1 MPKPAATFTVQDMRA
16 ALTAHEQTLAKY
28 RDSMA
33 SSRSARTRRWLDEG
47 DQRALFAEA
56 AEDLKRG
63 FTQAN
68 SVSPDLWA
76 TVGGY
81 RHLAGE
87 SEQARK
93 ALRKAIAK
101 GTDWEPAPQGPA
113 GVAYLLGNYDLAQ
126 RLAPTDPVGWIAAAA
141 RERDLKPVDRARE
154 RWTEWQRLEKSGPQD
169 DRNPVPLSA
178 WDWIEE
184 TYRLEAELRG
194 EAPPAHLEILR
205 RSGLLRSVDEPA
217 APSHRRPPLR
227 TGFVAELKQSGT
239 ATPRL
244 QVVDEDLVTI
254 ELEPK
259 RVLDVRRYDADE
271 GWGVRLSDGVS
282 SGEWILSQ
290 ASRTS
295 RARPTGRRTGWSF
308 EASLRPVSGFAA
320 CWSHMMPAT
329 LTHDVLRLLAKS
341 GATDTRA
348 RNLLLEIRDEE
359 RAEAPRSWTSGRSR
373 AT

>member
-1 MPKPAATFTVQDMRA
+1 MTQPAATFTVQDMRA
-16 ALTAHEQTLAKY
+16 ALTAHEQTLARY

-33 SSRSARTRRWLDEG
+33 LEQVARTRRWLDEG
-47 DQRALFAEA
+47 DQRALFGEA
-56 AEDLKRG
+56 AEDLEQG

-68 SVSPDLWA
+68 SASPDLWA

-87 SEQARK
+87 SKQARK

-141 RERDLKPVDRARE
+141 LDRDLEPVHRARG
-154 RWTEWQRLEKSGPQD
+154 RWTEWQRLEKSGPQH

-184 TYRLEAELRG
+184 TYRLEADLKG
-194 EAPPAHLEILR
+194 EAPPAHLEMLR
-205 RSGLLRSVDEPA
+205 HSGLLRSVDEPA
-217 APSHRRPPLR
+217 APTHRRPPR
-227 TGFVAELKQSGT
+227 TGFVAELEQAGT

-259 RVLDVRRYDADE
+259 RVLDMRRYDADE
-271 GWGVRLSDGVS
+271 GWGVRLSDGIS
-282 SGEWILSQ
+282 SGEWILSPSEPDFQ
-290 ASRTS
+290 SAAGWAADWLELRGEPE
-295 RARPTGRRTGWSF
+295 AGELVRR
-308 EASLRPVSGFAA
+308 LVAA
-320 CWSHMMPAT
+320 
-329 LTHDVLRLLAKS
+329 HDAD
-341 GATDTRA
+341 DTQ
-348 RNLLLEIRDEE
+348 D
-359 RAEAPRSWTSGRSR
+359 
-373 AT
+373 